1 MNRIYINK
9 INRDFNLEL
18 CKVNKSVLCD
28 IPLTALESIS
38 RSINDIDFMD
48 LSIDKYIYNG
58 EMKKVLNPLWNEMK
72 DERLICL
79 NGQEYFVIK

>member
-38 RSINDIDFMD
+38 RSINDIDFISVVNAINMH
-48 LSIDKYIYNG
+48 YIN
-58 EMKKVLNPLWNEMK
+58 KRRATV
-72 DERLICL
+72 
-79 NGQEYFVIK
+79 